1 MLSTRNKNLVLFVL
15 LLIQFCW
22 PIFAPAQ
29 LVSAP
34 EVFEEPR
41 QITSERFTVESL
53 PSPKKQGQDYYVTN
67 PNAILSSETVF
78 KLDRMSKL
86 IDSLTGAE
94 FAIAAVNDYEGD
106 SDFQFALDLFNKW
119 GIGKKDADNGLLLF
133 LAIDR
138 REYRFIAGYGME
150 SVMPDAYLKRIG
162 EKYLVPKFQVGD
174 YDQGVLD
181 AATFISEV
189 LMSPDIRAELEARL
203 PEATPFWSFRNV
215 YFKNSLLVL
224 GMFAFFY
231 LVVHFVSSSLIKKPN
246 KKYPYVPIIAGLGCM
261 GLLMFLTVFL
271 FAFLLQN
278 LEFIYQKKHLPYFV
292 FVLGGI
298 ILAIKITYTRKS
310 ISKSYTDTGERAKA
324 INKFLVFTFIPM
336 LLSPLAWFDLIG
348 IISRKAKDRNRF
360 VPPDNSG
367 DWQRVN
373 RDQSEKEIKTYLS
386 KGNLK
391 EESIKSRSYEIW
403 ENLQTKKIML
413 IPWDIKSSFKECPHC
428 HFFTLRKGKRHTI
441 IAATYSKTGK
451 GEKVDD
457 CENCSYRVVIDTYTI
472 PKKVRSSSSS
482 SGGSSSSGS
491 SGGGSSSSGS
501 FGGGSSGG
509 GGAGGRW

>member
-1 MLSTRNKNLVLFVL
+1 MLSIRIQKLVLFSF
-15 LLIQFCW
+15 LILSFYW
-22 PIFAPAQ
+22 PVVSSAQ
-29 LVSAP
+29 LVSGP
-34 EVFEEPR
+34 DEFQETR
-41 QITSERFTVESL
+41 QISPEHFTVERL

-67 PNAILSSETVF
+67 PNGILSAQTVSE
-78 KLDRMSKL
+78 LNQMSKR

-94 FAIAAVNDYEGD
+94 FAIAVVNDYEGD

-138 REYRFIAGYGME
+138 REYRFISGYGME

-162 EKYLVPKFQVGD
+162 EKYLVPNFQVGD

-181 AATFISEV
+181 AATFINEV

-203 PEATPFWSFRNV
+203 PEATPFWSMRNI
-215 YFKNSLLVL
+215 YFKNTLLVL
-224 GMFAFFY
+224 GIFAFFY
-231 LVVHFVSSSLIKKPN
+231 LIVHVVSSRLIKSPN
-246 KKYPYVPIIAGLGCM
+246 KKYPFVPIFAGMGCM
-261 GLLMFLTVFL
+261 GILMFLTVFL
-271 FAFLLQN
+271 FAFVLNN
-278 LEFIYQKKHLPYFV
+278 LEFIYQKKHLPYFA

-298 ILAIKITYTRKS
+298 ILAMKITYSRTS
-310 ISKSYTDTGERAKA
+310 ISKSYTDTEERAKA
-324 INKFLVFTFIPM
+324 INTFLAFTFIPM
-336 LLSPLAWFDLIG
+336 ILSPLAWYDLIG

-373 RDQSEKEIKTYLS
+373 RDQSAKEIKTYLS

-403 ENLQTKKIML
+403 ENLRTKKIAL
-413 IPWDIKSSFKECPHC
+413 IPWDIKSSYKECPHC
-428 HFFTLRKGKRHTI
+428 HFFTLQKGKRHTI
-441 IAATYSKTGK
+441 IAATYSSAGK

-482 SGGSSSSGS
+482 SGGRSSGGS